1 MGSIFDLGVCKGVQF
16 LFRGNAEGYNFD
28 FGVREL
34 RTPEVEDSL
43 STERRCRFKSSTK
56 ETNFQLIHSFE

>member
-1 MGSIFDLGVCKGVQF
+1 MQRGTIPILGY
-16 LFRGNAEGYNFD
+16 AEGYNFI

-43 STERRCRFKSSTK
+43 STEKRCGFKSSTK
-56 ETNFQLIHSFE
+56 ETNFQLIHLFE